1 MCDRRVFDGKFARVR
16 LPRPMKLGRNS
27 GASVFPSFSFMKSI
41 QFWIEEFSKKPFGY
55 MDILGSKGEEA
66 GSFKGKDLIIFGYVR
81 KCYESLYK
89 GGKSSAPTQQI

>member
-1 MCDRRVFDGKFARVR
+1 
-16 LPRPMKLGRNS
+16 
-27 GASVFPSFSFMKSI
+27 
-41 QFWIEEFSKKPFGY
+41 